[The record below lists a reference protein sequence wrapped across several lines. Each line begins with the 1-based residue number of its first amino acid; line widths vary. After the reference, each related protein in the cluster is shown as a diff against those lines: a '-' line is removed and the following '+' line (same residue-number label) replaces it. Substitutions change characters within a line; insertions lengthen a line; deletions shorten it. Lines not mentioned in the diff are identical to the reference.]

1 MKPTAVALA
10 LTLFAC
16 SEPPVLET
24 SEPAAAPQMSRRFI
38 RPEGASSELPFTPG
52 VLVNNTLYLAGQVD
66 RNPATGERP
75 EGIAEQTRQTME
87 NVGAILKTAGLGY
100 SNLVSC
106 HVQLTDMDD
115 YAAMNEVYGSFFEEG
130 RYPARTTLEMP
141 ALVGAAALE
150 ISCIAYA
157 DESSIEVVRPDP
169 EKIPPA
175 MGPYSPAVMA
185 GDTLY
190 LSGQGGRE
198 PQTGEIPES
207 IEAQTTQTLETIG
220 LTLEAAGLGFGNV
233 AFSNVYYLGQGNGAK
248 LDAPYMKPFEAG
260 SAPSRGAFQLSR
272 LPGTISVEITF
283 IAARDNYI
291 TRLFAHDADPDA
303 TSSPAS
309 VSGDTAYLSAYS
321 APGATVD
328 EQMRAVLEEQKLR
341 LERAGMGLASV
352 VNANVYLKNVED
364 FAAMNAV
371 FREYFAENPP
381 ARTTVGVN
389 QDALVSVSLIAVR

>member
-1 MKPTAVALA
+1 MFGLIATFLACTEPSAPESSAVEA
-10 LTLFAC
+10 T
-16 SEPPVLET
+16 PKT
-24 SEPAAAPQMSRRFI
+24 SRQFI
-38 RPEGASSELPFTPG
+38 RPEGSSSELPFTPG
-52 VLVNNTLYLAGQVD
+52 VLVNDTLYLAGQVD
-66 RNPATGERP
+66 RNPSTGERP

-87 NVGAILKTAGLGY
+87 NVGAILETAGLGY

-106 HVQLTDMDD
+106 HVQLTNMDD

-141 ALVGAAALE
+141 ALVGGAALE
-150 ISCIAYA
+150 ISCIGYA
-157 DESSIEVVRPDP
+157 DDSKIEVVRPDP
-169 EKIPPA
+169 DKIPPA

-190 LSGQGGRE
+190 LSGQGGRD
-198 PQTGEIPES
+198 PKTGEIPES
-207 IEAQTTQTLETIG
+207 VEAQTTQTLETIG
-220 LTLEAAGLGFGNV
+220 LTLEAAELGFENV
-233 AFSNVYYLGQGNGAK
+233 AFTNVYYLGQGSGAK
-248 LDAPYMKPFEAG
+248 LDVPYMAPFQAG
-260 SAPSRGAFQLSR
+260 AAPSRGAFQLSR

-309 VSGDTAYLSAYS
+309 VTGDTAYLSAYS

-328 EQMRAVLEEQKLR
+328 EQMRAVLEEQELR

-352 VNANVYLKNVED
+352 VNANVYLRNVDD
-364 FAAMNAV
+364 FAAMNDV

-389 QDALVSVSLIAVR
+389 QDALVAVSLIAVN